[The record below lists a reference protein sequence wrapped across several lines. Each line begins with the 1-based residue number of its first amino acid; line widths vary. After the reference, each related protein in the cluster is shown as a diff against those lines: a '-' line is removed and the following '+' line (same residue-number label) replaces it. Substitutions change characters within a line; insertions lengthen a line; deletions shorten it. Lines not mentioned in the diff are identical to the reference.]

1 MARLFDD
8 LDRNLMRELQHRADR
23 SNAQLATKLS
33 VSSSTVHRR
42 VVELKAAGVLTGV
55 VAVMNPKAAK
65 REMTFVA
72 NAKISSTLTT
82 DLEPFERWIE
92 ACVEVQGA
100 FLMADDNAMLLTLRV
115 RDIEDLNRLLETIQA
130 ANPVV
135 TEVAAR
141 ATRRT
146 IKQTLL
152 LPVDDLQGR
161 MLPH

>member
-33 VSSSTVHRR
+33 VSASTVHRR

-65 REMTFVA
+65 REMTFVTT
-72 NAKISSTLTT
+72 AKISSTLTT

-92 ACVEVQGA
+92 GCVEVQGA

-152 LPVDDLQGR
+152 RPIDDLQGR